1 MTWNRRTTP
10 LTASPTAQSVT
21 TAVDRLM
28 AAAKGMTRTIPEDE
42 VLREQAAL
50 RLSQMATEA
59 EDLAAGKLVFEST
72 ETWRAVYEAV
82 LAGCRQRRYLSVAVI
97 ETEDYWRD
105 RPGRASLEFNY
116 RLVQHGFN
124 VGRTLLIDEFFWP
137 EKSDLPDKQLL
148 HWAKAQQDEG
158 ITVRVA
164 RLTEVE
170 EDLRLD
176 FGVYG
181 ERAVGYQVVDESGK
195 TQRFMLLFD
204 AASRQ
209 LAEDRWRR
217 LELFVEP
224 LDELLT
230 RHS

>member
-1 MTWNRRTTP
+1 MSWRKRSIP
-10 LTASPTAQSVT
+10 LTASPAAESLATA
-21 TAVDRLM
+21 ADRLITV
-28 AAAKGMTRTIPEDE
+28 AKGLQKTMPDDE
-42 VLREQAAL
+42 VLGEQAAL
-50 RLSQMATEA
+50 RLSRMASEV
-59 EDLAAGKLVFEST
+59 EELASGKLVFGST

-116 RLVQHGFN
+116 RLVQHGFH
-124 VGRTLLIDEFFWP
+124 VGRTLIVDEFFWP

-148 HWAKAQQDEG
+148 RWAKAQHDEG
-158 ITVRVA
+158 IAVSIA
-164 RLTEVE
+164 RLSEVE
-170 EDLRLD
+170 DDLRLD

-181 ERAVGYQVVDESGK
+181 ERAVGYQVVDERGR
-195 TQRFMLLFD
+195 TERYMLLFD

-224 LDELLT
+224 LDDLLA
-230 RHS
+230 RCS